1 MTSMKKIALLAG
13 VALIGT
19 LPAQPANADEIVR
32 KLDRQ
37 VSAAGTSTVHLD
49 FPVGEVRVAAASG
62 RQVTVHLELECD
74 SLRKTRCVES
84 AKGVELTATTS
95 DDRVRVAV
103 KGWPKNGTKG
113 LEARYV
119 VSVPRDLALK
129 ADLGVGE
136 MTITGMASDVTADL
150 GVGEVDVTMAENAV
164 GSVSLDT
171 GVGEASLYAQGRH
184 WESSGFVARELNWNK
199 GRGKAE
205 VRVDCGV
212 GEAKVRLE

>member
-1 MTSMKKIALLAG
+1 MKPMKKIALLAG
-13 VALIGT
+13 AALLAT
-19 LPAQPANADEIVR
+19 LPASADEIVR

-37 VSAAGTSTVHLD
+37 VSAADASAIHLD
-49 FPVGEVRVAAASG
+49 FPVGEVEVTAASG

-74 SLRKTRCVES
+74 SLRQTRCVEL
-84 AKGVELTATTS
+84 AKKLELVSSTS
-95 DDRVRVAV
+95 GDSLRIGL
-103 KGWPKNGTKG
+103 KGWPKGGTKG
-113 LEARYV
+113 LEANYR
-119 VSVPRDLALK
+119 VSVPRDLPLK

-136 MTITGMASDVTADL
+136 MEISGLQNDVTADV
-150 GVGEVDVTMAENAV
+150 GVGEVEVTMAEDAV

-184 WESSGFVARELNWNK
+184 WESSGFIARELNWNK